1 MDDYSYQVMVTN
13 LNVTPQRAWH
23 FYNNRWLAEQDIK
36 ELKEN
41 FNLSRIP
48 TRKWQANE
56 IYFHVLLFAYN
67 LVNWFKWFCL
77 PEPYV
82 RWNLKTLRTELFLLP
97 AKLFKNQNRNYLR
110 LPKNYVHQKLFEH
123 IARKVESLKF

>member
-1 MDDYSYQVMVTN
+1 MHLFAMDDYSYQVMVTN

-97 AKLFKNQNRNYLR
+97 AKLVKTRTG
-110 LPKNYVHQKLFEH
+110 
-123 IARKVESLKF
+123 IT